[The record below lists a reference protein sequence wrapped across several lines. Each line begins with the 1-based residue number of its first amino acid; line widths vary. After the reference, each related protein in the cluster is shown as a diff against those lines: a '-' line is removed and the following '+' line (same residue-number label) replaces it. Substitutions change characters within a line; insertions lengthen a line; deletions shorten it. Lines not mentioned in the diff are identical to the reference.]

1 MEKDTLKDL
10 LTQIEAYCHKHQI
23 ATFYGSPDEH
33 NSPLV
38 LWDREEDED
47 WQRYLAA
54 LQKSPSPILIIS
66 DLGELQEEDL
76 EPSVYAALKPEEQKA
91 YSEALQE
98 LKEVKGHLTGFTLTF
113 FAAGVAYQYH
123 HEAPWIEHYHTLL
136 SYQEPPDEEQQSGI
150 EEKEAPLGVEQID
163 QVVRKVLSSPQY
175 LSAPNRLQRRA
186 TVAALLQDQ
195 GIEEQGTILHI
206 FNRVEALY
214 QQEVQPALEKEL
226 KAKIRQFKQQG
237 LKKVE
242 IRTRLGISERALDKH
257 WY

>member
-10 LTQIEAYCHKHQI
+10 LAQIEAHCHKHQI

-33 NSPLV
+33 NAPLV

-47 WQRYLAA
+47 WQRYLTA
-54 LQKSPSPILIIS
+54 LQKSPTPILIIS

-76 EPSVYAALKPEEQKA
+76 EPSVYAALKPEDQKA
-91 YSEALQE
+91 CNEALEE

-113 FAAGVAYQYH
+113 FSAGVAYQYH
-123 HEAPWIEHYHTLL
+123 HYAPWIEHYHTLL
-136 SYQEPPDEEQQSGI
+136 SHQEQGEEQESRK
-150 EEKEAPLGVEQID
+150 EESMAPLGGEQID
-163 QVVRKVLSSPQY
+163 QMARKVLSSPQF

-186 TVAALLQDQ
+186 TVATLLQDQ
-195 GIEEQGTILHI
+195 GIEERTTILSI

-226 KAKIRQFKQQG
+226 KIKIRELQQQG